1 MQGFVHELFCQKWAR
16 FGAAIHYCKLFAHL
30 SYLVLL
36 AVLTFGLKEHPEHV
50 RQYVVLPSLVLL
62 LLLCLVYFEL
72 RALQLWW
79 TNQGGASC
87 NLNRKEKLRR
97 GFQYFCYISSHML
110 LAAYACAAAAMV
122 LLLSDNGSL
131 RGLTSLLGSKG
142 AGIASPQSPQ
152 PHSDADAHG
161 TPRAL
166 RQGGGGDDS
175 SRGWSEELYAF
186 DEAMFDEAV
195 AGQAN
200 HYGHEG
206 VH

>member
-1 MQGFVHELFCQKWAR
+1 
-16 FGAAIHYCKLFAHL
+16 
-30 SYLVLL
+30 
-36 AVLTFGLKEHPEHV
+36 
-50 RQYVVLPSLVLL
+50 
-62 LLLCLVYFEL
+62 
-72 RALQLWW
+72 
-79 TNQGGASC
+79 
-87 NLNRKEKLRR
+87 
-97 GFQYFCYISSHML
+97 ML

-166 RQGGGGDDS
+166 RQGGGADDS